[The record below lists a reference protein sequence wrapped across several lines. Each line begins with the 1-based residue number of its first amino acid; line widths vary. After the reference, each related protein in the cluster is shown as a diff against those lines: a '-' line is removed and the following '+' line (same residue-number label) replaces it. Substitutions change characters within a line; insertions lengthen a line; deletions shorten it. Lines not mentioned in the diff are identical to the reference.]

1 MSVLYITKLSG
12 SLPYDCTDCRTEPD
26 GDSVEIKSSHP
37 KADVIEVATA
47 LAVTESQKIRVS
59 LSFKDYIA
67 NLLGDT
73 SMATLQFNVTLEYS
87 DSSSFVAYT
96 FSCASKCTDG
106 TFIGQI
112 DLLNSKT
119 DTVKV

>member
-1 MSVLYITKLSG
+1 MV
-12 SLPYDCTDCRTEPD
+12 
-26 GDSVEIKSSHP
+26 KSNHP
-37 KADVIEVATA
+37 KADVIDV
-47 LAVTESQKIRVS
+47 VTTLTVKESQKIRVS

-73 SMATLQFNVTLEYS
+73 SMATLQFDVTLEYS
-87 DSSSFVAYT
+87 DGSSFLAYT

>member
-1 MSVLYITKLSG
+1 MYKQTLG

-26 GDSVEIKSSHP
+26 GDSIEIKSSHP
-37 KADVIEVATA
+37 KADIIEVVTA
-47 LAVTESQKIRVS
+47 LAVKESQKIRIS

-73 SMATLQFNVTLEYS
+73 SMSTLNFNVTLEYS
-87 DSSSFVAYT
+87 DGTSVLAYA
-96 FSCASKCTDG
+96 FKCASKCTDG

-112 DLLNSKT
+112 DLANSKT
-119 DTVKV
+119 DTLKV